1 MLVGTQKKINAE
13 YFGVKIS
20 PTSIEEEITEK
31 MVEQGIALVPAG
43 VYREPCLSFEGEKE
57 ALDDLWDEQDEIDLY
72 LCEEADLNYAY

>member
-1 MLVGTQKKINAE
+1 MELLVGTQKKINAE

-31 MVEQGIALVPAG
+31 MVEQGIAL
-43 VYREPCLSFEGEKE
+43 
-57 ALDDLWDEQDEIDLY
+57 DDLWDEQDEIDLY